1 MTCENVGRVES
12 EINGDDEVL
21 LVTAPA
27 CCLVLSFG
35 EFFYIS
41 SFVQFYQFLSIFIMK
56 VNQARRTLDTSSFS
70 VPLR

>member
-1 MTCENVGRVES
+1 MNALMTCENVGRVES

-27 CCLVLSFG
+27 CCLVLYFG

-41 SFVQFYQFLSIFIMK
+41 SYVQY
-56 VNQARRTLDTSSFS
+56 
-70 VPLR
+70 

>member
-12 EINGDDEVL
+12 EINGDGDDEVL

-35 EFFYIS
+35 DFFYIS
-41 SFVQFYQFLSIFIMK
+41 SYVQY
-56 VNQARRTLDTSSFS
+56 
-70 VPLR
+70 